1 MTNIDFIGSNIIRVI
16 FEFLTPDYLRWDAM
30 SFFCEVVKWCRVSPP
45 SSGWVSLS
53 LECLLDDI
61 NDSGHW
67 TLDTRSLRDKQTRTD
82 LSSEKD
88 EQENKCDSTLTELTA
103 LVWPPAKNYASTA
116 TRGIVHYG
124 LRDGDRET
132 WDYQENIL
140 CPDFDQLIGNQG
152 RVRVLRSQEEHTL
165 IIYGQRHY
173 IRLSYLLHIEYGA
186 WGTVVTTTILFHK

>member
-1 MTNIDFIGSNIIRVI
+1 MTNIDFIGSNIRVI
-16 FEFLTPDYLRWDAM
+16 YIWISDPRLPEMRCDVLLLRSCKVM
-30 SFFCEVVKWCRVSPP
+30 SSVSPC
-45 SSGWVSLS
+45 SGWVSLS

-88 EQENKCDSTLTELTA
+88 EQENKCDPTLTELTA

-124 LRDGDRET
+124 LRDGGRET

-186 WGTVVTTTILFHK
+186 GGTVGTATILFHK